1 MKNVASSN
9 SKRLKIKI
17 LAETIPKKRSIRLRS
32 ALDVRRLLSKLI
44 NGTYRDEIDTT
55 KATKIAYLCN
65 VFLKSHEISE
75 IESRLS
81 ALEKKTND

>member
-1 MKNVASSN
+1 MKNVVSSN
-9 SKRLKIKI
+9 HKGLRNNKLV
-17 LAETIPKKRSIRLRS
+17 ETIPKKRSIRLRS
-32 ALDVRRLLSKLI
+32 ALDVRKLLSKLI
-44 NGTYRDEIDTT
+44 NGTYRDEIDTL